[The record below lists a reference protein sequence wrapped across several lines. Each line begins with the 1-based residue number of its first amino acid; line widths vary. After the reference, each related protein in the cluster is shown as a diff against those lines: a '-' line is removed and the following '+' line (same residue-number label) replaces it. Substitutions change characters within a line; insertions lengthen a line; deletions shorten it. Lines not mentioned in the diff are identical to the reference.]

1 MRIAQRFNAGFD
13 DPRGSVPKGRLRPA
27 VQQPLADRVF
37 SRPFG
42 TRDVRGILP
51 RVETRGYFRLSLRD
65 TAKRRGIYAV
75 KNSVVRPTLKEGL
88 TFQEDQE
95 HSLPNPTARVWSR
108 MLHALR
114 NACPTFAGNSVANT
128 TVSPESLCVPIFFP
142 VCFPAWL

>member
-1 MRIAQRFNAGFD
+1 MRIGQRFNAGFD

-27 VQQPLADRVF
+27 VQRPLADRVF

-75 KNSVVRPTLKEGL
+75 KNSVVRPRGKK
-88 TFQEDQE
+88 
-95 HSLPNPTARVWSR
+95 H
-108 MLHALR
+108 
-114 NACPTFAGNSVANT
+114 
-128 TVSPESLCVPIFFP
+128 
-142 VCFPAWL
+142 